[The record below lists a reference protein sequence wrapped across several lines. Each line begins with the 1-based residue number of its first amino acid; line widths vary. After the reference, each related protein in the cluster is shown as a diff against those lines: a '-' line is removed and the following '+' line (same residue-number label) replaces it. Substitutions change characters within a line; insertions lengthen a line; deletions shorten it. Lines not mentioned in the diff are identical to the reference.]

1 MKTIRKFQRG
11 LSLVTAIFLLVV
23 MASLAAVMMTFF
35 TAQQQSSVLDVMGT
49 RAYQAARAGIEWG
62 AYQVLQNSMPCANSS
77 NIVPLVGTMNAFTV
91 KVDVTCGSST
101 TYYEG
106 TTQVIIYNLTST
118 ATLGQVGQPDY
129 FERQL
134 SVTLAK

>member
-1 MKTIRKFQRG
+1 
-11 LSLVTAIFLLVV
+11 